1 MTDLNKAVKLIVR
14 GRVQKVGY
22 RAFVLQKAIE
32 LSVKGY
38 VRNQSDGSVL
48 VYAMGTNLQFDEFL
62 QWCQSGS
69 PLAKVNRL
77 EVQLAT
83 CNDRIDFRVE

>member
-48 VYAMGTNLQFDEFL
+48 VYAMGTNLQLDEFL

>member
-48 VYAMGTNLQFDEFL
+48 VYAMGTNLQLDEFL

-69 PLAKVNRL
+69 PLAKVNKL